1 MDGDRT
7 AGDAAGS
14 DAAVSDAAAGAA
26 TTAAYPTRDSL
37 EQECDLV
44 MKGGIAS
51 GVVYPLAVCQ
61 LARSYRFRC
70 VGGSSAGAIAATLA
84 AAAEYGRDS
93 GGFQRLAA
101 LPDEIA
107 PKLPELIQPGPHT
120 PGAHAVLMAMVDR
133 AAGRRAKLW
142 HVVRTLLRAQRW
154 VFWPVLVAALILLMG
169 LAVVT
174 AGGAPG
180 GLAAVG
186 FGILLALLAAIALA
200 VALGA
205 AAGREGRATMQGLAR
220 QGFGICVGSAGAA
233 EQVPGG
239 PEHLTD
245 WLASRIDSVAGVNRP
260 LRFGDLASVDIDL
273 QVTTTNLT
281 HGRAVTFPFTGER
294 AVLFDPIELGDYFPP
309 AIIASL
315 VGDRSPATRDGG
327 VLRSPEG
334 AELYTWPDA
343 GEVPIVVAARLSLSF
358 PGLISAVPLYRIDYS
373 REREADRQPIRCW
386 FSDGGITSNFPVH
399 FFDSLWPNRP
409 TFALDLSAYHPDH
422 PDRDVYYGGT
432 TLREPRTKQIRT
444 VGGFFAAIL
453 DTMQSWADDAQAA
466 LPGYRDRI
474 VEVHL
479 RDDEGG
485 MNLTMPPETVRA
497 AAGRGQA
504 ATAEL
509 AERFDLDQHRWT
521 RYLTA
526 MGELQ
531 EVIVRM
537 QAGYDAA
544 DSQGA
549 GGGYRDLISAAPS
562 RAAYPRDA
570 EWVAEALGRTDTLLV
585 FAESDVPDFS
595 DWSAGPAAVL
605 RITPKL

>member
-7 AGDAAGS
+7 GDDATAS
-14 DAAVSDAAAGAA
+14 DATAGAA
-26 TTAAYPTRDSL
+26 MTAAYPTRDSL
-37 EQECDLV
+37 RQECDLV

-51 GVVYPLAVCQ
+51 GVVYPLAVCE

-120 PGAHAVLMAMVDR
+120 PGAHAMLMAMVDR
-133 AAGRRAKLW
+133 KAGRRAKLW
-142 HVVRTLLRAQRW
+142 HVARTLLHAQRW
-154 VFWPVLVAALILLMG
+154 VFWPVLVAALVVLVG
-169 LAVVT
+169 LAVVA

-186 FGILLALLAAIALA
+186 LGILIALLVAIALG

-205 AAGREGRATMQGLAR
+205 AAGREGRATIRGLAR
-220 QGFGICVGSAGAA
+220 QGFGISLGSAGAA
-233 EQVPGG
+233 EQEPDA

-245 WLASRIDSVAGVNRP
+245 WLASRIDSVAGVSRP
-260 LRFGDLASVDIDL
+260 LTFGDLASVDVDL

-281 HGRAVTFPFTGER
+281 HGRAATFPFTGER
-294 AVLFDPIELGDYFPP
+294 EVFFDPIELGDYFAP

-315 VGDRSPATRDGG
+315 IGDRSSATRDGE
-327 VLRSPEG
+327 VLRSLEG
-334 AELYTWPDA
+334 AELYAWPDA
-343 GEVPIVVAARLSLSF
+343 SEVAIVVAARLSLSF

-373 REREADRQPIRCW
+373 REREADRRPIRCW

-422 PDRDVYYGGT
+422 PDRDVYYGGP

-444 VGGFFAAIL
+444 VQGFFSAIL

-485 MNLTMPPETVRA
+485 MSLAMPPETVRSA
-497 AAGRGQA
+497 ARRGQA

-509 AERFDLDQHRWT
+509 AARFDLDQHRWT

-531 EVIVRM
+531 EVIARM
-537 QAGYDAA
+537 QASYDAA
-544 DSQGA
+544 GSGGA
-549 GGGYRDLISAAPS
+549 GGGYRNLISAAPS
-562 RAAYPRDA
+562 RTAHTRDA
-570 EWVAEALGRTDTLLV
+570 EWAGQALHRTEALLAFVR
-585 FAESDVPDFS
+585 SDVPDFT